1 MSSLG
6 RTERIGREVIGQFR
20 VESNRLVVV
29 LPHQQLKVG
38 LNFFT
43 KYGRLNPRA
52 VTISEVERGDIFGR
66 IRCGTL
72 LVSLVAR
79 GGGQVVVA
87 TGQQLMDEGIASVF

>member
-43 KYGRLNPRA
+43 KYGPLNPRA
-52 VTISEVERGDIFGR
+52 VTISE
-66 IRCGTL
+66 
-72 LVSLVAR
+72 
-79 GGGQVVVA
+79 A
-87 TGQQLMDEGIASVF
+87 TYLAEYDAALS